1 MKSFLKTILAS
12 MIGTFISL
20 GLLFFV
26 AISVLLSFAVS
37 LEGNLK
43 KAQTFQWAP
52 APEPIQDSSV
62 LKLVLNGELQDH
74 ASTTN
79 YSLFSYRSHHPLSL
93 YEITQTLRKASQD
106 KRIKGL
112 LIEFK
117 NFQSGPANAESLRRE
132 IVKFKDSGKFV
143 ITYAENYDELD
154 YIVASAASEVSLY
167 PIGLFEWN
175 GLATKLMYFKNSLS
189 KLEIT
194 PQVFRAG
201 RYKSAIEPF
210 TQEKMSE
217 ASREQANAILNTH
230 WQQILRYAKEKT
242 KLSLDELHSLA
253 KNKSFLHSQEAKEMG
268 FIDRLNSKQNL
279 EKRILE
285 LTKTKG
291 NQPLYTNW
299 RSFYR
304 SIDQNRVITTSPS
317 PQAQQTASKSEKQ
330 KEENANTAD
339 EGKTTQRGK
348 VSGTKNNKVALI
360 FLKGSI
366 WEGEGPYGNALN
378 EDIYSDDLSKMLNE
392 IRDNEDIK
400 AVVLRVNSPGGSAL
414 ASDVIWTATQS
425 LKEKKVLVSSF
436 GNVAASGGYYISSG
450 SQYIFSEASTITGSI
465 GVFGVSFATEKFFN
479 EKLGT
484 TFDTV
489 KTHPFADIESLFRPF
504 NNLEKAQL
512 QSFVDSTYKRFLE
525 IVTLGR
531 PTLESE
537 QQSHEVAQGRVWI
550 GEEAQRQGLVDELGG
565 LEDAIAKAVE
575 LAQLDNYSI
584 DVYPKEAHFFGK
596 ILHRFT
602 DMSSQLQ
609 NHFIPNNVKKL
620 FTELFKKSDSSSEL
634 QIYTRLPFDLK
645 NKDHSN

>member
-1 MKSFLKTILAS
+1 MA
-12 MIGTFISL
+12 
-20 GLLFFV
+20 
-26 AISVLLSFAVS
+26 
-37 LEGNLK
+37 
-43 KAQTFQWAP
+43 
-52 APEPIQDSSV
+52 
-62 LKLVLNGELQDH
+62 
-74 ASTTN
+74 
-79 YSLFSYRSHHPLSL
+79 
-93 YEITQTLRKASQD
+93 KASQD

-112 LIEFK
+112 FIEFK

-132 IVKFKDSGKFV
+132 IVSFKDSGKFV

-154 YIVASAASEVSLY
+154 YMVASAASEVSLY

-175 GLATKLMYFKNSLS
+175 GLATKIMYFKNSLS

-194 PQVFRAG
+194 PQVFRVG

-230 WQQILRYAKEKT
+230 WQQLLHYAKEKT

-253 KNKSFLHSQEAKEMG
+253 KNKSFLHSEEAKEIG
-268 FIDRLNSKQNL
+268 FVDRLNSKQDL

-285 LTKTKG
+285 LTEIKG
-291 NQPLYTNW
+291 NKPRYTNW

-304 SIDQNRVITTSPS
+304 SIDHNQVITTSPS
-317 PQAQQTASKSEKQ
+317 PQAQQTVSKN
-330 KEENANTAD
+330 EETTDTAD
-339 EGKTTQRGK
+339 EVKAQRGET
-348 VSGTKNNKVALI
+348 SGTKNNKVALV

-366 WEGEGPYGNALN
+366 RDGEGPYGSSLN
-378 EDIYSDDLSKMLNE
+378 EDIYSDDLSKILNE
-392 IRDNEDIK
+392 IRDNESIK

-425 LKEKKVLVSSF
+425 LKEKKTLVSSF

-465 GVFGVSFATEKFFN
+465 GVFGIRFATEKFFN
-479 EKLGT
+479 KKLGA

-489 KTHPFADIESLFRPF
+489 KTHQFADIESLYRPL
-504 NNLEKAQL
+504 NNLEKTQM

-525 IVTLGR
+525 VVTLGR
-531 PTLESE
+531 STFESK
-537 QQSHEVAQGRVWI
+537 QQLHEVAQGRVWI
-550 GEEAQRQGLVDELGG
+550 GEEAQKQGLVDELGG
-565 LEDAIAKAVE
+565 LEDAIAKAAE

-584 DVYPKEAHFFGK
+584 EVYPKEPNFFGK

-602 DMSSQLQ
+602 GMSSQLQ
-609 NHFIPNNVKKL
+609 SHFIPNKINKL
-620 FTELFKKSDSSSEL
+620 FKELFKRSDSSSKL